1 MINLLIIYTLLGFMV
16 LALWLMLTTKKL
28 LHAAFGLMGA
38 FLLQAALYVLLG
50 ADFVAIAQIVIYVG
64 GILILMIFGIMF
76 TARPQTWSLQ
86 KAKSEKTE
94 SNQPS
99 SKSHQNLGGA
109 ILGTLILAS
118 LIRLVITTPMSSY
131 KVIQSTNNTLQHGT
145 THSIGLA
152 LMTEYLLPFEVIAML
167 LLVVLVGA
175 TWVANSKNIFEK
187 PKS

>member
-1 MINLLIIYTLLGFMV
+1 MIYTLMGFMV

-28 LHAAFGLMGA
+28 LHAAFGLMGV

-50 ADFVAIAQIVIYVG
+50 ADFVAIAQIVVYVG

-86 KAKSEKTE
+86 KAHTEKTE

-109 ILGTLILAS
+109 ILGILILS
-118 LIRLVITTPMSSY
+118 MLIRLVLTTPLSRY
-131 KVIQSTNNTLQHGT
+131 KVIESAENTLQNGT
-145 THSIGLA
+145 TYDIGLA
-152 LMTEYLLPFEVIAML
+152 LMTEYLLPFEVIAL
-167 LLVVLVGA
+167 VLLVVLVGA